1 MPTFGNHS
9 MRITIIAAIAS
20 LALLAGAGHEA
31 RAHAMLDHAKP
42 GVNKTVHKSPREIDL
57 WFTEDVEPG
66 FTGAVVR
73 DINANRV
80 DTGKAQVDHTDHTL
94 LRVRVKPLK
103 PGKYD
108 VHWHALSVDGHHTQG
123 DFLFHVAK

>member
-1 MPTFGNHS
+1 

-20 LALLAGAGHEA
+20 LALLAGAGHQA
-31 RAHAMLDHAKP
+31 QAHAMLDHAKP

-57 WFTEDVEPG
+57 WFTEDIEPG
-66 FTGAVVR
+66 FSGAVVR

-80 DTGKAQVDHTDHTL
+80 DIGKARVDRAKHTL